1 MKDKIRFL
9 INTWCNQE
17 KYQLCHGTKISQEL
31 KISRNIVAKALNE
44 LFEENVLIKIRCRPI
59 IFLDKEYLE
68 KKYQKNFKKSEFDQL
83 EEVFKFLSDDIIAND
98 FNKLIG
104 HDESM
109 NQIVEKIKATVSYPP
124 LGLPILLYGPTGTGK
139 SFMAKLTYEYC
150 LNQKLIEANAKF
162 VQVNCSE
169 YANNPELLTA
179 NLFGYKKG
187 AFTGADKDNLGL
199 LHHAD
204 GGILF
209 LDEVHCLKAEC
220 QEKLFLY
227 MDQGIYHLL
236 GDNDNWYK
244 SRCRIIFATTE
255 QPEKVLLK
263 TLLRRIPVLLTIP
276 SLEQRGINEKLE
288 LIYSLYK
295 SEEKRIN
302 KQIKISSNVYQL
314 LLSYQ
319 FVGNIGELS
328 NVIQASCVSAL
339 FKNEGGALEIHA
351 YDLPEN
357 IVEALDANQ
366 MTMQKYQMVSL
377 DALVPASRKNMI
389 INFYENILSVVN
401 NQDFY
406 QEIKKI
412 IDEYFEKIIFNK
424 RDTYQNKYFL
434 DTVSKVFDIVT
445 GRYGFHM
452 SHNELIAIS
461 SYFLEYNNN
470 AYDIINWVSRNEER
484 IVSLQKH
491 LQLKYHQEYLISLEA
506 YEYFKDN
513 LNNHLDILVLC
524 IITICLVKY
533 INHEINDMS
542 VAIILA
548 HGYSTA
554 SSIAESVNKLLDT
567 YVFDAID
574 MPLDVDSIE
583 VTRKINEY
591 IASIGKINKLY
602 LLVDMGSLEEIY
614 QGIEVKN
621 IDMALINNVNTKLA
635 LTIGQGIIQKQ
646 TMKEIFATVE
656 QENLYN
662 LHLEL
667 NYQKEPVILCS
678 CASGMGTANKLKE
691 IILASLPEE
700 IKLKVITY
708 DYPTLIQNYA
718 TKDFLNDY
726 NVVCVIG
733 TLNPNIADLN
743 FIAIEDLILNSGTNQ
758 ISKYFK
764 QYLDK
769 DQLELFEKNILKNF
783 SLSNV
788 MNNLTILNPN
798 KLLEHVSS
806 GLDKLQE
813 ILNVKFKNQTC
824 FGLYV
829 HICCLVERLVTRQA
843 IESFVDIDFE
853 KEHRDFINMLKQ
865 AMREVETFYNVE
877 IPSEEIEYIY
887 EYVKNDQHA

>member
-1 MKDKIRFL
+1 MKDKIRLL
-9 INTWCNQE
+9 INDWSSQE
-17 KYQLCHGTKISQEL
+17 QYQFCHSTKISQEL
-31 KISRNIVAKALNE
+31 KLSRNLVAKMLNE
-44 LFEENVLIKIRCRPI
+44 LFEENMLIKIKCRPM
-59 IFLDKEYLE
+59 IFLDKDYLE
-68 KKYQKNFKKSEFDQL
+68 KKYHKNIEKNEFDQL
-83 EEVFKFLSDDIIAND
+83 EELLTFLNDTIVIAD

-109 NQIVEKIKATVSYPP
+109 NQIVEKLKATVSYPP

-150 LNQKLIEANAKF
+150 LNYKLIAADAKF

-227 MDQGIYHLL
+227 MDQGIYHLV
-236 GDNDNWYK
+236 GDNDRWYNSK
-244 SRCRIIFATTE
+244 CRIIFATTE
-255 QPEKVLLK
+255 EPEKVLLK
-263 TLLRRIPVLLTIP
+263 TLLRRIPVILTIP
-276 SLEQRGINEKLE
+276 SLEQRGVNEKLE
-288 LIYSLYK
+288 LIYSLYR

-314 LLSYQ
+314 LLNHR
-319 FVGNIGELS
+319 FTGNIGELS

-339 FKNEGGALEIHA
+339 FKNNDEILEIHA

-357 IVEALDANQ
+357 MVESLDVGR
-366 MTMQKYQMVSL
+366 MIMQKHQMVSL
-377 DALVPASRKNMI
+377 ETLLPASRQSVI
-389 INFYENILSVVN
+389 INFYEHILSLEGHP
-401 NQDFY
+401 DFY
-406 QEIKKI
+406 HEVKKVV
-412 IDEYFEKIIFNK
+412 DEFFEKIIFDK

-434 DTVSKVFDIVT
+434 DTVNKVLDIVT
-445 GRYGFHM
+445 GRYGFLL
-452 SHNELIAIS
+452 SHNELVAIS
-461 SYFLEYNNN
+461 SYLLEYSNN
-470 AYDIINWVSRNEER
+470 ACQIINWTSQNEAK
-484 IVSLQKH
+484 IASLQQY
-491 LQLKYHQEYLISLEA
+491 LQMKYHQEYLISLEA

-513 LNNHLDILVLC
+513 LNAQLDSLVQC

-533 INHEINDMS
+533 LNHDATEMS

-554 SSIAESVNKLLDT
+554 SSIAESVNRLLDT

-574 MPLDVDSIE
+574 MPLDVDSIK
-583 VTRKINEY
+583 VTKKINEY
-591 IASIGKINKLY
+591 IATIGKINKLY

-635 LTIGQGIIQKQ
+635 LCVGQGIIQKQ
-646 TMKEIFATVE
+646 TMSEIFATIK
-656 QENLYN
+656 QEDMYN
-662 LHLEL
+662 IHLEL

-691 IILASLPEE
+691 IVMSSLPPG
-700 IKLKVITY
+700 IRLKVITY
-708 DYPTLIQNYA
+708 DYPTLIKKYTTN
-718 TKDFLNDY
+718 DFLNDY
-726 NVVCVIG
+726 NIICVIG
-733 TLNPNIADLN
+733 TLDPNINDMN
-743 FIAIEDLILNSGTNQ
+743 FIAIEDLILNSGE
-758 ISKYFK
+758 I
-764 QYLDK
+764 
-769 DQLELFEKNILKNF
+769 QLERCFKTYLSDEEMKLFEKNILKNF

-806 GLDKLQE
+806 GLDQLQK
-813 ILNVKFKNQTC
+813 ILNHKFKNHTC

-843 IESFVDIDFE
+843 ITSFGDEDFE
-853 KEHRDFINMLKQ
+853 KNHQDFIVALKQ

-877 IPSEEIEYIY
+877 IPTEEIEYIY
-887 EYVKNDQHA
+887 EYVKND

>member
-1 MKDKIRFL
+1 MMKDQIRFL
-9 INTWCNQE
+9 INNWICQE
-17 KYQLCHGTKISQEL
+17 DYQLCHSGKISEEL
-31 KISRNIVAKALNE
+31 KLSRNQVAKMLNE
-44 LFEENVLIKIRCRPI
+44 LFEDNIVIKIKGRPI
-59 IFLDKEYLE
+59 IFLDREYLE
-68 KKYQKNFKKSEFDQL
+68 KRYGKKIINNEFDCL
-83 EEVFKFLSDDIIAND
+83 DELLAYLNDEIILAD
-98 FNKLIG
+98 FDKLIG
-104 HDESM
+104 HNESM
-109 NQIVEKIKATVSYPP
+109 NQIIEKIKATVSYPP

-150 LNQKLIEANAKF
+150 QNQKLIAGDAKF

-204 GGILF
+204 GGVLF

-227 MDQGIYHLL
+227 MDQGIYHLV
-236 GDNDNWYK
+236 GDNDHWYK
-244 SRCRIIFATTE
+244 SKCRIIFATTE
-255 QPEKVLLK
+255 NPEKVLLK

-288 LIYSLYK
+288 LIYSLYRT
-295 SEEKRIN
+295 EEKRVN
-302 KQIKISSNVYQL
+302 RQIKISSNVYQL
-314 LLSYQ
+314 LLNHH

-339 FKNEGGALEIHA
+339 FKNQGEILEIHA

-357 IVEALDANQ
+357 IVESLDVNRMVMQKNQ
-366 MTMQKYQMVSL
+366 MVLL
-377 DALVPASRKNMI
+377 DALLPVTRQSMI
-389 INFYENILSVVN
+389 INFYDSILAVAN
-401 NQDFY
+401 NHEFY
-406 QEIKKI
+406 YEAKKK

-434 DTVSKVFDIVT
+434 DTVNKVFDIVT
-445 GRYGFHM
+445 SRYGFHM
-452 SHNELIAIS
+452 SHNELVAVS
-461 SYFLEYNNN
+461 SYLLEYRNN
-470 AYDIINWVSRNEER
+470 AYEIINWTSQNEAKIEALR
-484 IVSLQKH
+484 QSLQI
-491 LQLKYHQEYLISLEA
+491 KYHQEYLIGLEA

-513 LNNHLDILVLC
+513 LNDHLDVLVLC
-524 IITICLVKY
+524 IITICLIKY
-533 INHEINDMS
+533 INHEDNDMS

-554 SSIAESVNKLLDT
+554 SSIAESVNKLLDR

-574 MPLDVDSIE
+574 MPLDVDSIT
-583 VTRKINEY
+583 VTKKINEY

-614 QGIEVKN
+614 QGIEMKN

-635 LTIGQGIIQKQ
+635 LTIGQGIIQKL
-646 TMKEIFATVE
+646 TMKEIFDNIN
-656 QENLYN
+656 QEPLYN
-662 LHLEL
+662 IHLQL

-678 CASGMGTANKLKE
+678 CASGIGTAAKLKD
-691 IILASLPEE
+691 IVLASLPQE

-708 DYPTLIQNYA
+708 DYPSLIQKYTSN
-718 TKDFLNDY
+718 DFLNDY
-726 NVVCVIG
+726 NIICVIG
-733 TLNPNIADLN
+733 TLNPNIKDMN
-743 FIAIEDLILNSGTNQ
+743 FIAIEDLILNSGAKQ
-758 ISKYFK
+758 INKCFK
-764 QYLDK
+764 QYLSIE
-769 DQLELFEKNILKNF
+769 QMELFEKNILKNF

-788 MNNLTILNPN
+788 MTNLTILNPN
-798 KLLEHVSS
+798 KLLEHVSR

-813 ILNVKFKNQTC
+813 LLNVKFKNHTC

-843 IESFVDIDFE
+843 ITAFGDIDFE
-853 KEHRDFINMLKQ
+853 KNHQDFIIALKQ
-865 AMREVETFYNVE
+865 AMKEVESFYKVE

-887 EYVKNDQHA
+887 EYVKND